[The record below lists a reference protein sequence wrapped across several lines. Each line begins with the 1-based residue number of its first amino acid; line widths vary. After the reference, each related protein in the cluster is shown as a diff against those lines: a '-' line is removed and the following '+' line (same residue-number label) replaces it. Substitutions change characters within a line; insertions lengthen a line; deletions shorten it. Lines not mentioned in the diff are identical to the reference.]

1 MLPLRGMG
9 LATNYIIVL
18 LPGQIRAMA
27 MAACYPVS
35 MGASTRVPSYQD

>member
-9 LATNYIIVL
+9 LASNYIIVL

-27 MAACYPVS
+27 MAACLPGEY
-35 MGASTRVPSYQD
+35 GA